1 MVLELTGR
9 GKQQGLNGE
18 KGSGHMAND
27 MIKGEQVYTPQE
39 VAQVLKVSAATVSRA
54 IRDGKLKGLR
64 VGGQWRILGSDL
76 VRYLN
81 AETQAALERNHPRT

>member
-1 MVLELTGR
+1 
-9 GKQQGLNGE
+9 
-18 KGSGHMAND
+18 MAND

-54 IRDGKLKGLR
+54 IRDGKLKGIR

-81 AETQAALERNHPRT
+81 VETQAALDRSNVRS